1 MREPSTAKS
10 PVLERAL
17 AVVTEV
23 RAGEAVPA
31 LLLALNVCLVLTASL
46 ILKPVRDGLVLALDS
61 GAEYKS
67 YMGGAIAVAL
77 VFAVPAYARYAD
89 RVPKRRLVVSV
100 TLFFALHLLLFFAAA
115 QVPALEARL
124 GLFFY
129 LWHGIFNMMIVAQFW
144 AFANDVYSD
153 EQGRRLFPL
162 VGIGQTLGAFA
173 GSVLSVLLLRWFTT
187 YTLMLVSAGFL
198 VISAA
203 LVVAADKRFTQA
215 PLVRAETGNE
225 QSAVAAKPRGVAVA
239 SGAFRMVA
247 RDRYLTLIAAFSV
260 LFTLVNTN
268 GEFMLSKLL
277 KESASTLVESGALL
291 ADDVKQHISRQYAQ
305 FYLAVNLLTLV
316 LQSFVV
322 SRVIR
327 RGGVRAGL
335 LVLPIIALG
344 DAFAVAVLPVLAVLR
359 VGKVLENA
367 SDYSFNN
374 TARNMLW
381 LPTSAEAKYKAKQ
394 AVDAFFVRFGDVSSA
409 LLVAVASGMLH
420 LGVRAF
426 ALVNLVLIG
435 GWLVLSLAIA
445 REHAR
450 RSREKQEKLAAG
462 SEKLAYPPH

>member
-1 MREPSTAKS
+1 MRGPSTAKS
-10 PVLERAL
+10 PALERAL

-31 LLLALNVCLVLTASL
+31 LLLALNVCLVLTSSL

-67 YMGGAIAVAL
+67 YMGGAIALAL

-100 TLFFALHLLLFFAAA
+100 TLFFALHLVLFFLAA

-187 YTLMLVSAGFL
+187 YTLMLVSSGFL
-198 VISAA
+198 LASAA
-203 LVVAADKRFTQA
+203 LVVAADKRFSSERT
-215 PLVRAETGNE
+215 VRPETGNE
-225 QSAVAAKPRGVAVA
+225 QRTVQQAGVAEA
-239 SGAFRMVA
+239 GGAFRMVA
-247 RDRYLTLIAAFSV
+247 KDRYLTLIAAFSV

-291 ADDVKQHISRQYAQ
+291 AADVKQHISQQYAQ

-409 LLVAVASGMLH
+409 LLVAVASGMLS
-420 LGVRAF
+420 LGVRTF
-426 ALVNLVLIG
+426 AVVNLVLIA
-435 GWLVLSLAIA
+435 GWLALSLAIA

-450 RSREKQEKLAAG
+450 RTREKQEKLGPAP
-462 SEKLAYPPH
+462 EKLAYPSQ